1 MSHKLTSDTA
11 VIYNAQTQASSVLTI
26 TPQQTSFNDNEGYGP
41 MGGNSH
47 MVSINATVWSN
58 YGLNTQ
64 NQVDR
69 VSISLTDI
77 QWDAFV
83 GTANITSTGSYD
95 TVVEAAL
102 LYVKDNHGS
111 MYGLTSGSWIYSV

>member
-11 VIYNAQTQASSVLTI
+11 VIYNAQSQASSVLTI
-26 TPQQTSFNDNEGYGP
+26 TPQQTAFNDNEGYGP
-41 MGGNSH
+41 MGGASH
-47 MVSINATVWSN
+47 MVYINATVWAD

-69 VSISLTDI
+69 VNISLTDV
-77 QWDAFV
+77 QWDEFV
-83 GTANITSTGSYD
+83 GSANVTSTGSYD

-102 LYVKDNHGS
+102 LYIKDNHGS
-111 MYGLTSGSWIYSV
+111 MYGLNSGSWTYSE